1 MGKHTSIL
9 DRISLQMFQR
19 GYLELKDSEKQEV
32 EDFLEQQRQLAH
44 DEAMDALERW
54 EE

>member
-19 GYLELKDSEKQEV
+19 GYLELEDSEKQKV
-32 EDFLEQQRQLAH
+32 EDFLEQQRQLAY
-44 DEAMDALERW
+44 DEAVNELEK
-54 EE
+54 EGD